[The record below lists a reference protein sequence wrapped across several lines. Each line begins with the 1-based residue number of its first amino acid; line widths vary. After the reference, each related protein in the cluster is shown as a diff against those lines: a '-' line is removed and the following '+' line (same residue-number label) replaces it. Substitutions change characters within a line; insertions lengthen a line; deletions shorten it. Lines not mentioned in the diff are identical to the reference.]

1 MGAQPPVRG
10 VSSSPAELRVVATDA
25 ARVAGAL
32 LLERLGS
39 QGGEEVRT
47 KSTLTDPVSE
57 ADVAAERAIREVLQA
72 RRPGDAILGEEGG
85 ESLGAHT
92 PGGSPALRWIVDPL
106 DGTVNYLY
114 GIGHWCV
121 SVAVHDE
128 DGALAGVVFDPVRDE
143 LFAAERGGDH
153 TLNGRPLERPVR
165 EELATALVATGFA
178 YDATVRERQ
187 GTVVAA
193 LLPRVRDVRR
203 FGSAALDL
211 AWTAAGRV
219 DAYYE
224 RDVKPWDV
232 AAGSLLCE
240 RAGLVL
246 RRLEPRGDDVPMG
259 LLAAPAAL
267 ADALE
272 PLVT

>member
-1 MGAQPPVRG
+1 
-10 VSSSPAELRVVATDA
+10 VSSSPGELRVVAADA
-25 ARVAGAL
+25 ARTAGAL
-32 LLERLGS
+32 LLERFGAL
-39 QGGEEVRT
+39 GGEDVRT
-47 KSTLTDPVSE
+47 KSTATDPVSE
-57 ADVAAERAIREVLQA
+57 ADLAAERAIRDVLGA

-85 ESLGAHT
+85 QSAGADT
-92 PGGSPALRWIVDPL
+92 PGGSSELRWIVDPL

-128 DGALAGVVFDPVRDE
+128 DGALAGVVLDPLRDE
-143 LFAAERGGDH
+143 LFAAERGGDT

-165 EELATALVATGFA
+165 DELATALVATGFA
-178 YDATVRERQ
+178 YDAAVRERQ

-203 FGSAALDL
+203 LGSAALDL

-224 RDVKPWDV
+224 RDVKPWDI

-240 RAGLVL
+240 CAGLSV
-246 RRLEPRGDDVPMG
+246 RRLEPRGDDVPAG

-272 PLVT
+272 PLVVS